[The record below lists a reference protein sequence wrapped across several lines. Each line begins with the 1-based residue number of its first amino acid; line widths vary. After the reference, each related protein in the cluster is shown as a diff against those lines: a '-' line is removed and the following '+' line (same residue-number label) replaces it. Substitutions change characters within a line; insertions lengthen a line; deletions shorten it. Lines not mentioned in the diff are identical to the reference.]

1 MSRIIHLDNGSTI
14 KADVVQ
20 SFDLSVANP
29 DNNFADGSI
38 NWNFVEADMHLDCG
52 YYAASY
58 IAECFDKLA
67 DEYDLDI
74 AYDRLQVLKTD
85 YLGMEA

>member
-14 KADVVQ
+14 KADVVE
-20 SFDLSVANP
+20 SFDRAVANP
-29 DNNFADGSI
+29 ENINNDGSI

-58 IAECFDKLA
+58 IAECLDKLA
-67 DEYDLDI
+67 DEYDLNI